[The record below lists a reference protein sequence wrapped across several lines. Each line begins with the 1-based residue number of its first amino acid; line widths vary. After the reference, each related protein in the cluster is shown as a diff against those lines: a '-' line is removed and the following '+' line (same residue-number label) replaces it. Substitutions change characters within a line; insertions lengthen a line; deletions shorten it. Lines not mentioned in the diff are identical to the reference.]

1 MSIESFFSLLGG
13 LALFLYGMQMM
24 STNLE
29 AAAGSRMKQ
38 ILERLT
44 ANRFLGVLVG
54 AGITAIIQSSSATTV
69 MVVGFV
75 NSQIMTLK
83 QAVWIIMGANIGTTI
98 TGQLIALDI
107 GAIAPLIAFVGV
119 ALILF
124 VKKKKVQFAGGIVA
138 GLGIL
143 FLGMGMMSAA
153 MIPLRNSEGFVRLM
167 TKFSNPLLGILAG
180 AGFTAII
187 QSSSASVGILQALAV
202 SGLIG
207 IDSAVFVLFGQ
218 NIGTC
223 ITAVLASIGANR
235 DAKRTT
241 LIHLMFN
248 IIGTTVF
255 TIVCIMIPFTS
266 WVAAF
271 TPSNPAAQI
280 ANVHTLFNLVT
291 TLLLLP
297 FGSQLARLSEKLLP
311 DRPGKPADEEHWF
324 EELLASEHV
333 LGVSVIARKQ
343 LMEEV
348 SQMLSLAAENIDKGF
363 LAFREKSADELEQIL
378 KREEEIDL
386 SNARLSRRISKVLT
400 VEHNPAEVD
409 ALRRIFTIS
418 GNVERI
424 GDHAKNIAGYARTM
438 MDRGL
443 ELSAQAQEEL
453 ADMRASSMRAI
464 NLVCS
469 AKNLAASSLG
479 TQALPAD
486 KTLPLNQAQSQEY
499 VSLLEQAAL
508 LEQEIDEKTL
518 LYRSNQIDRMGNG
531 KCHVETSILYSEIL
545 TDYERIGDHVF
556 NIARALAKLGEEK
569 DYIRPAI

>member
-1 MSIESFFSLLGG
+1 MSIHSFFSLLGG

-44 ANRFLGVLVG
+44 ANRFLGVFVG

-75 NSQIMTLK
+75 NSQLMTLK
-83 QAVWIIMGANIGTTI
+83 QAVWIIMGANIGTTV

-107 GAIAPLIAFVGV
+107 GAIAPLIAFAGV

-124 VKKKKVQFAGGIVA
+124 VKQKKVQFAGGIIA

-153 MIPLRNSEGFVRLM
+153 MIPLRDSQHFVNLM
-167 TKFSNPLLGILAG
+167 TKFSNPFLGILAG
-180 AGFTAII
+180 AAFTAII

-207 IDSAVFVLFGQ
+207 LDSAVFVLFGQ

-241 LIHLMFN
+241 LIHLIFN
-248 IIGTTVF
+248 VIGTTVF
-255 TIVCIMIPFTS
+255 TLICLVSPFTQWMAS
-266 WVAAF
+266 F
-271 TPSNPAAQI
+271 TPDNPAAQI
-280 ANVHTLFNLVT
+280 ANVHTLFNIVT

-297 FGSQLARLSEKLLP
+297 FGTQLARISEKLLP
-311 DRPGKPADEEHWF
+311 DKPQKTTDEERWF
-324 EELLASEHV
+324 EDLLASEHV
-333 LGVSVIARKQ
+333 LGVSARKQ
-343 LMEEV
+343 LNEDI
-348 SQMLSLAAENIDKGF
+348 SRMLALAASNVETSF
-363 LAFREKSADELEQIL
+363 LAFEHRDEYELEQIQ

-386 SNARLSRRISKVLT
+386 YNAQLSRRISRVLA
-400 VEHNPAEVD
+400 VENSPSEVN
-409 ALRRIFTIS
+409 ALNRMFSII

-424 GDHAKNIAGYARTM
+424 GDHATNIAGYAWTM
-438 MDRGL
+438 MERRL
-443 ELSAQAQEEL
+443 ELSSQASVEL
-453 ADMRASSMRAI
+453 ADMRTSCMRAV
-464 NLVCS
+464 NLICS
-469 AKNLAASSLG
+469 ACCVDFTFAPEQESPDKRGSL
-479 TQALPAD
+479 TEHDAPAEHISLPQHA
-486 KTLPLNQAQSQEY
+486 
-499 VSLLEQAAL
+499 SLLEQALL
-508 LEQEIDEKTL
+508 LEQDIDSRTAR
-518 LYRSNQIDRMGNG
+518 YRSNQIERMRKG

-545 TDYERIGDHVF
+545 TDYERIGDHAF
-556 NIARALAKLGEEK
+556 NIAQALDKLDEN
-569 DYIRPAI
+569 

>member
-1 MSIESFFSLLGG
+1 MSIHSFFSLLGG

-44 ANRFLGVLVG
+44 ANRFLGVFVG

-75 NSQIMTLK
+75 NSQLMTLK
-83 QAVWIIMGANIGTTI
+83 QAVWIIMGANIGTTV

-107 GAIAPLIAFVGV
+107 GAVAPLIAFAGV

-124 VKKKKVQFAGGIVA
+124 VKQKKVQFAGGIIA

-153 MIPLRNSEGFVRLM
+153 MIPLRDSQHFVNLM
-167 TKFSNPLLGILAG
+167 TKFSNPFLGILAG
-180 AGFTAII
+180 AAFTAII

-207 IDSAVFVLFGQ
+207 LDSAVFVLFGQ

-241 LIHLMFN
+241 LIHLIFN
-248 IIGTTVF
+248 VIGTTVF
-255 TIVCIMIPFTS
+255 TLICLVSPFTQWMAS
-266 WVAAF
+266 F
-271 TPSNPAAQI
+271 TPDNPAAQI
-280 ANVHTLFNLVT
+280 ANVHTLFNIVT

-297 FGSQLARLSEKLLP
+297 FGTQLARISEKLLP
-311 DRPGKPADEEHWF
+311 DKPQKTTDEERWF
-324 EELLASEHV
+324 EDLLASEHV

-343 LMEEV
+343 LNEDIG
-348 SQMLSLAAENIDKGF
+348 QMLALAAANVETSF
-363 LAFREKSADELEQIL
+363 LAFEHRDEDELEQIQ

-386 SNARLSRRISKVLT
+386 YNAQLSRRISRVLA
-400 VEHNPAEVD
+400 VENSPSEVN
-409 ALRRIFTIS
+409 ALNRMFSII

-424 GDHAKNIAGYARTM
+424 GDHATNIAGYARTM
-438 MDRGL
+438 MERRL
-443 ELSAQAQEEL
+443 ELSSQASVEL
-453 ADMRASSMRAI
+453 ADMRTSCMRAVHLI
-464 NLVCS
+464 CS
-469 AKNLAASSLG
+469 ACCVNFTFAPEQESPDKRGSL
-479 TQALPAD
+479 TEHDAPAEHISLPQHA
-486 KTLPLNQAQSQEY
+486 
-499 VSLLEQAAL
+499 SLLEQALL
-508 LEQEIDEKTL
+508 LEQDIDSRTAR
-518 LYRSNQIDRMGNG
+518 YRSNQIERMRKG

-545 TDYERIGDHVF
+545 TDYERIGDHAF
-556 NIARALAKLGEEK
+556 NIAQALDKLDEN
-569 DYIRPAI
+569 

>member
-1 MSIESFFSLLGG
+1 MSIQSFFSLLGG

-44 ANRFLGVLVG
+44 ANRFLGVIVG

-75 NSQIMTLK
+75 NSQLMTLK
-83 QAVWIIMGANIGTTI
+83 QAVWIIMGANIGTTV

-107 GAIAPLIAFVGV
+107 GAIAPLIAFAGV

-124 VKKKKVQFAGGIVA
+124 VKQKKVQFAGGIIA

-153 MIPLRNSEGFVRLM
+153 MIPLRDSQHFVNLM
-167 TKFSNPLLGILAG
+167 TKFSNPFLGILAG
-180 AGFTAII
+180 AAFTAII

-207 IDSAVFVLFGQ
+207 LDSAVFVLFGQ

-241 LIHLMFN
+241 LIHLIFN
-248 IIGTTVF
+248 VIGTTVF
-255 TIVCIMIPFTS
+255 TLICLVSPFTQWMAS
-266 WVAAF
+266 F
-271 TPSNPAAQI
+271 TPDNPAAQI
-280 ANVHTLFNLVT
+280 ANVHTLFNIVT

-297 FGSQLARLSEKLLP
+297 FGTQLARISEKLLP
-311 DRPGKPADEEHWF
+311 DKPQKTTDEERWF
-324 EELLASEHV
+324 EDLLASEHV

-343 LMEEV
+343 LNEDI
-348 SQMLSLAAENIDKGF
+348 SRMLALAASNVETSF
-363 LAFREKSADELEQIL
+363 LAFEHRDEDELEQIQ

-386 SNARLSRRISKVLT
+386 YNAQLSRRISRVLA
-400 VEHNPAEVD
+400 VENSPSEVN
-409 ALRRIFTIS
+409 ALNRMFSII

-424 GDHAKNIAGYARTM
+424 GDHATNIAGYARTM
-438 MDRGL
+438 MERRL
-443 ELSAQAQEEL
+443 ELSSQASVEL
-453 ADMRASSMRAI
+453 ADMRTSCMRAV
-464 NLVCS
+464 NLICS
-469 AKNLAASSLG
+469 ACCVDFTFAPEQESPDKRGSL
-479 TQALPAD
+479 TEHDAPAEHISLPQHA
-486 KTLPLNQAQSQEY
+486 
-499 VSLLEQAAL
+499 SLLEQALL
-508 LEQEIDEKTL
+508 LEQDIDSRTAR
-518 LYRSNQIDRMGNG
+518 YRSNQIERMRKG

-545 TDYERIGDHVF
+545 TDYERIGDHAF
-556 NIARALAKLGEEK
+556 NIAQALDKLDEN
-569 DYIRPAI
+569 

>member
-1 MSIESFFSLLGG
+1 MSIHSFFSLLGG

-75 NSQIMTLK
+75 NSQLMTLK
-83 QAVWIIMGANIGTTI
+83 QAVWIIMGANIGTTV

-107 GAIAPLIAFVGV
+107 GAIAPLIAFAGV
-119 ALILF
+119 ALLLF
-124 VKKKKVQFAGGIVA
+124 VKPKKVQFAGGIIA

-143 FLGMGMMSAA
+143 FLGMEMMSAA
-153 MIPLRNSEGFVRLM
+153 MIPLRDSRHFVNLM
-167 TKFSNPLLGILAG
+167 TKFSNPFLGILAG
-180 AGFTAII
+180 AAFTAII

-207 IDSAVFVLFGQ
+207 LDSAVFVLFGQ

-241 LIHLMFN
+241 LIHLIFN
-248 IIGTTVF
+248 VIGTSVF
-255 TIVCIMIPFTS
+255 TLVCLASPFTQWMAS
-266 WVAAF
+266 F
-271 TPSNPAAQI
+271 TPDNPAAQI
-280 ANVHTLFNLVT
+280 ANVHTLFNIVT

-297 FGSQLARLSEKLLP
+297 FGTQLARISEKLLP
-311 DRPGKPADEEHWF
+311 DKPQKATDEERWF
-324 EELLASEHV
+324 EDLLASEHV
-333 LGVSVIARKQ
+333 LGVSVIARMQ
-343 LMEEV
+343 L
-348 SQMLSLAAENIDKGF
+348 SQDIGKMLALAAANVETSF
-363 LAFREKSADELEQIL
+363 LAFEHRDENELDLVQ

-386 SNARLSRRISKVLT
+386 YNAQLSRRISKVLA
-400 VEHNPAEVD
+400 VENSPSEVN
-409 ALRRIFTIS
+409 ALNRMFSII

-424 GDHAKNIAGYARTM
+424 GDHAINIAGYARTM
-438 MDRGL
+438 MERRL
-443 ELSAQAQEEL
+443 ELSAQASVEL
-453 ADMRASSMRAI
+453 DDMRTSCMGAVHLI
-464 NLVCS
+464 CS
-469 AKNLAASSLG
+469 ACPVDSKSRTAPGSLP
-479 TQALPAD
+479 QHAP
-486 KTLPLNQAQSQEY
+486 
-499 VSLLEQAAL
+499 LLEQALL
-508 LEQEIDEKTL
+508 LEQDIDSRTAR
-518 LYRSNQIDRMGNG
+518 YRSNQIERMRNG

-545 TDYERIGDHVF
+545 TDYERIGDHAF
-556 NIARALAKLGEEK
+556 NIAQELDKLDGN
-569 DYIRPAI
+569 